1 VTNSSGSLRP
11 LKLVVLI
18 SGSGSNLQSIIDASA
33 AGTLE
38 AEVSAVISNIESAYG
53 LERARLSGIDSL
65 TLKILPGESREC
77 YDQRLAAIIRK
88 YSPDLII
95 LAGFMRILSAGFIEE
110 FAGCILNI
118 HPSLLPDFKGTNTHQ
133 RVLDAGK
140 REHGATVH
148 VVTEKLDD
156 GPVIMQARVAVQSG
170 DDAESLRLRVLEQ
183 EHVMYPEAITKYAN
197 SRLIKNKVDR

>member
-1 VTNSSGSLRP
+1 
-11 LKLVVLI
+11 
-18 SGSGSNLQSIIDASA
+18 
-33 AGTLE
+33 
-38 AEVSAVISNIESAYG
+38 
-53 LERARLSGIDSL
+53 
-65 TLKILPGESREC
+65 
-77 YDQRLAAIIRK
+77 
-88 YSPDLII
+88 
-95 LAGFMRILSAGFIEE
+95 MRILSAGFIEE